1 MASPLHAQRLT
12 AFQPHPHIPTM
23 TSPRQAI
30 RRLALLALMAGF
42 APGIHAQDRGQAV
55 SASTLDSIGRRIE
68 FVSPRSGP
76 PGTVVTLRTTN
87 MPGATPVRIGVG
99 AIRFGFEELAQTLT
113 SNRGE
118 IELTVEIPIWARND
132 LAHFF
137 IVFDFYFVPIALS
150 DAFHVTDQDGIIRRE
165 GTITDEG
172 VECLALRG
180 EDGVLYTLAGDV
192 AELKAGDAVAVRGT
206 LAETSFCMQGTT
218 IQVQDITSR
227 P

>member
-1 MASPLHAQRLT
+1 MT
-12 AFQPHPHIPTM
+12 AR
-23 TSPRQAI
+23 SKAA
-30 RRLALLALMAGF
+30 RRFAWWVLALGFGPGLA
-42 APGIHAQDRGQAV
+42 AQDRGRVVPETA
-55 SASTLDSIGRRIE
+55 LDSVGRRIE

-76 PGTVVTLRTTN
+76 PGTVVTLRTAN

-99 AIRFGFEELAQTLT
+99 AIRFGFEEVAQAMT

-118 IELTVEIPIWARND
+118 LELTVEVPAWARHD

-150 DAFHVTDQDGIIRRE
+150 HAFHVTDQDGIIQRE
-165 GTITDEG
+165 GRITDEG

-180 EDGVLYTLAGDV
+180 DDGVLYTLAGDV
-192 AELKAGDAVAVRGT
+192 SELRTGDTVVVNGT

-218 IQVQDITSR
+218 IQVREITTR
-227 P
+227 L

>member
-1 MASPLHAQRLT
+1 
-12 AFQPHPHIPTM
+12 M
-23 TSPRQAI
+23 TTSGQSI
-30 RRLALLALMAGF
+30 RRLTLLALLAGF
-42 APGIHAQDRGQAV
+42 APGMHAQDRGRAV
-55 SASTLDSIGRRIE
+55 SESTLDSIGRRIE
-68 FVSPRSGP
+68 FMSPRSGP

-99 AIRFGFEELAQTLT
+99 AIRFGFEELVQALT

-118 IELTVEIPIWARND
+118 IELTAEIPTWARND

-150 DAFHVTDQDGIIRRE
+150 DPFHVTDQDGIIRRE

-172 VECLALRG
+172 VECPALRG

-192 AELKAGDAVAVRGT
+192 AALQVGDTVVVSGT

-218 IQVQDITSR
+218 IQIRSTTR
-227 P
+227 L